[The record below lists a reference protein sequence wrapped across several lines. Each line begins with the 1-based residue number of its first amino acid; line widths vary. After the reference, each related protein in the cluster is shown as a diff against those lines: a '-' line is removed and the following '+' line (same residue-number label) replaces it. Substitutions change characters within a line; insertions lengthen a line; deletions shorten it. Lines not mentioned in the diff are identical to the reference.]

1 MAPTNRDVS
10 HVCPRTGD
18 GGGRGGEG
26 GEEGGFTVPSSKR
39 RRYLTRHPRLMR
51 SATVTG
57 DVVGR
62 PRSVGG
68 RRATVRAPEGRN
80 MTIGLS
86 VVNPM
91 RRTNCGSM
99 FNCSISHVKQ
109 M

>member
-1 MAPTNRDVS
+1 MWRPHLGTSRL
-10 HVCPRTGD
+10 CGP
-18 GGGRGGEG
+18 GGL
-26 GEEGGFTVPSSKR
+26 TVPSSKR

-62 PRSVGG
+62 PGSVGG

-91 RRTNCGSM
+91 RRTNCSNKFSSG
-99 FNCSISHVKQ
+99 I
-109 M
+109 